1 MSHSKLIPMRL
12 HVSIIFAFA
21 CLTRLSAPMGA
32 QQPDSH
38 AGMAGMSMPDST
50 AKNRWHVMAQ
60 LIPVLTHAAH
70 TAGDADFTEGYLAQS
85 VLMARGSFWRG
96 HAQLDATLNG
106 EGITMARGELSTGGF
121 GEGFIDRRH
130 PHAYLHEL
138 VLSGVDSIRSLGYSV
153 SAGRGFAP
161 FGTDDPMMRPFEKY
175 PINHHLAQILERG
188 LIIGA
193 IRAGRVILEGS
204 TFAGEEPTSPS
215 SLPRM
220 RRFGDSWS
228 MRFTVLPAPGAEVQA
243 SYARVESPE
252 QPSGFGLDQRK
263 QSVSGRLVSKDGAR
277 YLLAEWARTA
287 EWDGD
292 RNVEAFTYASGLA
305 EGAFMV
311 GPLGIALRLEQT
323 GRPEEERLA
332 DPFRTPRPASDL
344 SIAGIT
350 RWRVATLALTL
361 PSVTPGPVRGY
372 PFVEFARL
380 SASSTAPTSVFS
392 PAQLYG
398 DRAPWMGSVG
408 FRLRYGPQHA
418 RMGRYGVAITDGP
431 PLRVLGVSSDST
443 QAHHH

>member
-1 MSHSKLIPMRL
+1 MSMRL
-12 HVSIIFAFA
+12 RVPIALALA
-21 CLTRLSAPMGA
+21 CLARLAGTIGA
-32 QQPDSH
+32 QQPDPH
-38 AGMAGMSMPDST
+38 AGMAGMSTPDSVSVS
-50 AKNRWHVMAQ
+50 RWHVMAQ

-70 TAGDADFTEGYLAQS
+70 TAGDANLTEGYLAQS
-85 VLMARGSFWRG
+85 VLMTRGSFWRG

-138 VLSGVDSIRSLGYSV
+138 MLSGVDSIRSLGYSLSV
-153 SAGRGFAP
+153 GRGFAP

-188 LIIGA
+188 LLVGA
-193 IRAGRVILEGS
+193 LRAGPAILEGA
-204 TFAGEEPTSPS
+204 TFGGDEPTSPS
-215 SLPRM
+215 SLPRV
-220 RRFGDSWS
+220 RRLGDSWS
-228 MRFTVLPAPGAEVQA
+228 MRVTVVPSTGSEMQA

-252 QPSGFGLDQRK
+252 QESGFGLDQRK
-263 QSVSGRLVSKDGAR
+263 RSVSGRVVSKDGGR
-277 YLLAEWARTA
+277 YLLAEWARTE

-292 RNVEAFTYASGLA
+292 RNVKAFAYETALA
-305 EGAFMV
+305 EGAVSV

-344 SIAGIT
+344 AIGGIT
-350 RWRVATLALTL
+350 RWRVATLALTF
-361 PSVTPGPVRGY
+361 PSVTHSRVRGY
-372 PFVEFARL
+372 PFMEFARL

-392 PAQLYG
+392 PAQFYG
-398 DRAPWMGSVG
+398 PHSPWMGSIG

-431 PLRVLGVSSDST
+431 PLRVLGVSDDT
-443 QAHHH
+443 THAHHH